1 MRGTYL
7 CRGIKFDK
15 VNNPT
20 NPRSPMNCNH
30 THVHTH
36 ARTLPRLIKIK
47 WWKINDIYST
57 IMIATNVLK
66 IAIGRR
72 KDKLHT
78 KRQHKNSMNFKLE
91 KQKSVFQVFLYNYLS
106 YIQVLSLYLST
117 YCSIS
122 CLSSL

>member
-1 MRGTYL
+1 
-7 CRGIKFDK
+7 
-15 VNNPT
+15 
-20 NPRSPMNCNH
+20 MNCSH

-66 IAIGRR
+66 IARGRR

-78 KRQHKNSMNFKLE
+78 KRQHKKFYGL
-91 KQKSVFQVFLYNYLS
+91 QVRKTEIS
-106 YIQVLSLYLST
+106 IP
-117 YCSIS
+117 SIS
-122 CLSSL
+122 L